1 MSAERPS
8 KLEIVGGHRPPLQFD
23 PLRELS
29 DTEVAGGR
37 ELEDCEYLQF
47 LGRRKT
53 QNVSFNPSCITR
65 LLPDPTSGLPAATS
79 GVAPPPPNPPALEGS
94 SPRLEPFAAPYGLA
108 IMG

>member
-47 LGRRKT
+47 L
-53 QNVSFNPSCITR
+53 
-65 LLPDPTSGLPAATS
+65 
-79 GVAPPPPNPPALEGS
+79 
-94 SPRLEPFAAPYGLA
+94 
-108 IMG
+108 

>member
-47 LGRRKT
+47 LARRKLRT
-53 QNVSFNPSCITR
+53 SASTRVASRGSFPNRRADCRPRRRAWRSHYRTR
-65 LLPDPTSGLPAATS
+65 LGLKDPTRT
-79 GVAPPPPNPPALEGS
+79 GS
-94 SPRLEPFAAPYGLA
+94 HSLRRTDWR
-108 IMG
+108 